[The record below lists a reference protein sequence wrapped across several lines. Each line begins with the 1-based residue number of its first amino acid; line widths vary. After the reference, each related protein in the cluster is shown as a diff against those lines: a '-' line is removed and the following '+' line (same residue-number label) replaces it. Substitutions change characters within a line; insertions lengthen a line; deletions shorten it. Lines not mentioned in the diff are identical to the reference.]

1 MAEPHHSPRP
11 EIYVQLYFPPAS
23 LYTVACSDITSK
35 YLSRSLPT
43 HQPNRQSEWTAEITL
58 PRLPHR
64 VDLVSYVASDR
75 VGIVGG
81 LQKPIS
87 LFFLGLQLD
96 SVREKSAMVG
106 RLEVSDIISVWPF

>member
-1 MAEPHHSPRP
+1 M
-11 EIYVQLYFPPAS
+11 
-23 LYTVACSDITSK
+23 
-35 YLSRSLPT
+35 
-43 HQPNRQSEWTAEITL
+43 
-58 PRLPHR
+58 
-64 VDLVSYVASDR
+64 DLVSYVASDR